1 MEPDKIAACFVFV
14 CIWIWNFL
22 QDRKADRLQS
32 HIERLEQRINYLDQ
46 RSREDSRDV
55 R

>member
-1 MEPDKIAACFVFV
+1 MEPDKIAAAFTFV

-32 HIERLEQRINYLDQ
+32 HIIQLEQRINNIDCQ
-46 RSREDSRDV
+46 RIREGMGK
-55 R
+55 